1 MAVMDEFQKERE
13 ALKNAP
19 LSAKIKYFWDY
30 NRGKVILGIILLL
43 IAGGFISAQ
52 LTKKEQVVSGVFLNC
67 FEQEYILEEF
77 SEKFLEANEF
87 NPKKQETYFV
97 TDLPYMVGEKAADA
111 NMDVNQALYVYAS
124 SGVMDFIVS
133 DPATM
138 DDLAKKF
145 FFIDLREVLTEEE
158 CKALETYFVTYE
170 NEEGE
175 EVPILINIGK
185 NEKMA
190 KAYGEQYE
198 SLQMGV
204 MLDNSHPENMN
215 IFIEYLMK

>member
-13 ALKNAP
+13 ALKSAP
-19 LSAKIKYFWDY
+19 LSAKMKYFWDY
-30 NRGKVILGIILLL
+30 NRGKVIIGIIL
-43 IAGGFISAQ
+43 IFIVGGFISAQ
-52 LTKKEQVVSGVFLNC
+52 FSKKEQIVSGVFLNC
-67 FEQEYILEEF
+67 FEQEYILGEF
-77 SEKFLEANEF
+77 SEEFLLTNEF

-97 TDLPYMVGEKAADA
+97 TDLPYMVGEQAADA

-145 FFIDLREVLTEEE
+145 FFIDLRDVLTENE
-158 CKALETYFVTYE
+158 CKALEDYFVTYE

-185 NEKMA
+185 NEKMQ
-190 KAYGEQYE
+190 KAYGSEYE
-198 SLQMGV
+198 NLQMGV
-204 MLDNSHPENMN
+204 MLDNAHPENMG
-215 IFIEYLMK
+215 IFIDYLMK

>member
-1 MAVMDEFQKERE
+1 MAVMDEFKEERE

-19 LSAKIKYFWDY
+19 FSEKIKYFWDY

-67 FEQEYILEEF
+67 FEQEYILGEF
-77 SEKFLEANEF
+77 SEEFLVKNEF
-87 NPKKQETYFV
+87 NPKRQETYFV
-97 TDLPYMVGEKAADA
+97 TDLPYMVGEQAAYA
-111 NMDVNQALYVYAS
+111 NTDVNQALYVYAS
-124 SGVMDFIVS
+124 SGVMDFIIS

-138 DDLAKKF
+138 DDLAKKYI
-145 FFIDLREVLTEEE
+145 FIDLREVLSEEK
-158 CKALETYFVTYE
+158 CKELENDFVTKK

-185 NEKMA
+185 NERMT
-190 KAYGEQYE
+190 KAYSEEYGN
-198 SLQMGV
+198 LQMGI
-204 MLDNSHPENMN
+204 MIDNAHPANMD
-215 IFIEYLMK
+215 IFVDYLMN

>member
-1 MAVMDEFQKERE
+1 MAVMDEFKEERE
-13 ALKNAP
+13 ALKSAP

-52 LTKKEQVVSGVFLNC
+52 LTKKEQVISGVFLNC
-67 FEQEYILEEF
+67 FEQEYILGEF
-77 SEKFLEANEF
+77 SEEFLLENEF

-97 TDLPYMVGEKAADA
+97 TDLPYMVGEQAADA

-133 DPATM
+133 DTDTM
-138 DDLAKKF
+138 DDLAKKY
-145 FFIDLREVLTEEE
+145 FFIDLRDVLTEEE
-158 CKALETYFVTYE
+158 YKALETYFVTYE

-185 NEKMA
+185 NEKM
-190 KAYGEQYE
+190 KNAYGSEYE
-198 SLQMGV
+198 NLQMGV
-204 MLDNSHPENMN
+204 MLDNAHPENMN
-215 IFIEYLMK
+215 MFIEYLMK